1 MNSTYTEKLLGLH
14 INADLKWDTHIDEI
28 CSVLRKRIGI
38 LKRIKQKIPTD
49 KLIIIADAI
58 FNSVIR
64 YGIAV
69 YLVPTYD
76 KEDLKARKLSSE
88 TYTLQVMQNNMLR
101 SIHGLKISDR
111 GNMLELRTKIKIMSI
126 NQMTIYHTVMEVFN
140 ILHNSSSEQISG
152 KYSHHNRHSVRKN
165 ANNFVRVPEQ
175 PQRRKC
181 TGFTYCGAKIYNS
194 LPTNI
199 TETQDRTIF
208 KKLVKNWIWDE
219 IPSY

>member
-1 MNSTYTEKLLGLH
+1 
-14 INADLKWDTHIDEI
+14 
-28 CSVLRKRIGI
+28 
-38 LKRIKQKIPTD
+38 
-49 KLIIIADAI
+49 
-58 FNSVIR
+58 
-64 YGIAV
+64 
-69 YLVPTYD
+69 
-76 KEDLKARKLSSE
+76 
-88 TYTLQVMQNNMLR
+88 MQNNMLR

-219 IPSY
+219 IPSYWQNLIYKLLTIYHTLFISIFYIFFHYHLSSWLSLDKSA